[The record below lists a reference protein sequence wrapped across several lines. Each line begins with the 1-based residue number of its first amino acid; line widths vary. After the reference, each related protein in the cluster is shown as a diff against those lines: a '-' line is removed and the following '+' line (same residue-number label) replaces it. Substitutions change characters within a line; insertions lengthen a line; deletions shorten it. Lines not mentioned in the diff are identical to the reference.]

1 MATVQRV
8 ITSWARHWPSGSP
21 RGKETDMSVVRWG
34 LLALTLLSVG
44 GCNAERKQ
52 ECDKFLAATKPLD
65 QGTPT
70 VEMVESVKKQIG
82 AIQFTDQT
90 LGIYAKN
97 YDKTLGILS
106 GTLQLKASP
115 NPPDGTDD
123 VIKKNLKSARTDAS
137 DVQRYCAQ

>member
-1 MATVQRV
+1 
-8 ITSWARHWPSGSP
+8 
-21 RGKETDMSVVRWG
+21 MSVVRWG
-34 LLALTLLSVG
+34 LLALVVLGTG

-65 QGTPT
+65 QGMPT
-70 VEMVESVKKQIG
+70 VEMVESVKKQID
-82 AIQFTDQT
+82 AMQFTDQT

-97 YDKTLGILS
+97 YKATLSVLS
-106 GTLQLKASP
+106 STLQLKASP

-123 VIKKNLKSARTDAS
+123 VIKRNLKSARTDAS